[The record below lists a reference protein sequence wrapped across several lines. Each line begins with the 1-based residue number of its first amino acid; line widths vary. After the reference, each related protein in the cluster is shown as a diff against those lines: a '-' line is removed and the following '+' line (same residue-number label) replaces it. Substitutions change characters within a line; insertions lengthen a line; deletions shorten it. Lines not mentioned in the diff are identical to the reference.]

1 MHKPLIQEALEALWG
16 VGDKWHHESIG
27 DGLINYSYCATTQ
40 FNERVFLQQIN
51 GAVFSDPDR
60 IVSNLQLIYS
70 ALQERNAAHLIARPI
85 PFKSGAWLFC
95 DTNGQFWRAADYI
108 PSKTIHNTIDLSVLR
123 LAVQGFASFTTMLSE
138 LDTGKLYPTLDDF
151 HDLSL
156 RYNQFRQALH
166 EGDQSRIA
174 ETGWLIEALEKRT
187 GYVRLYRQLVEAP
200 ADFKKRV
207 MHHDA
212 KLSNILFDS
221 TGQQVMAIAD
231 LDTTMPGYFFSDLG
245 DMVRSMSASADEN
258 TEQPKKVHVLPAAY
272 ETIFSSYRD
281 TIKEQLTVAENSLL
295 HAAGLLM
302 IYMQSL
308 RFLTDFLQGDR
319 YYQTKRQG
327 QNKDRAVH
335 QYTLLCSLED
345 LLQKKYQFRID

>member
-16 VGDKWHHESIG
+16 VGDKWRHESIG
-27 DGLINYSYCATTQ
+27 GGLINYSFCATAQ
-40 FNERVFLQQIN
+40 LDERVFLQQIN
-51 GAVFSDPDR
+51 GAVFSHPDR

-70 ALQERNAAHLIARPI
+70 ALQERKAAQLMARPI
-85 PFKSGAWLFC
+85 PFKSGDWLFC

-108 PSKTIHNTIDLSVLR
+108 PSKTLHHTTDLSVLQV
-123 LAVQGFASFTTMLSE
+123 AVQGFASFTALLSE
-138 LDTGKLYPTLDDF
+138 LDTDRLYPTLDNF

-156 RYNQFRQALH
+156 RYSQFRQALQ
-166 EGDQSRIA
+166 EGDQSRIS
-174 ETGWLIEALEKRT
+174 ETGWLIEALEARI
-187 GYVRLYRQLVEAP
+187 GYVQLYSQLIEAP

-212 KLSNILFDS
+212 KLSNLLFDS
-221 TGQQVMAIAD
+221 SGQQVMAITD

-245 DMVRSMSASADEN
+245 DMVRSMCASADEN
-258 TEQPKKVHVLPAAY
+258 DEQPNRVHVIPAAY

-281 TIKEQLTVAENSLL
+281 SIKEQLTIAENSLL

-319 YYQTKRQG
+319 YYQTKRYG
-327 QNKDRAVH
+327 HNRDRAVH

-345 LLQKKYQFRID
+345 LLEKKYQFRID